1 MANLLNCVFCNN
13 CDENLI
19 LFTEETLKKCRV
31 ILQHRKEHNLKFK
44 DVVLPGELFES
55 GYHRNCYKSFTG
67 LNKKYYLP
75 KNTATEKANSTEKL
89 LSIAENLSTD
99 ISTTVELDTQCIQPE
114 ASTSQHF
121 NPAAAVI
128 PDTTTIP
135 SPSVLPE
142 LVEPDFPRLEEYIDH
157 PENIDSLSDSNTA
170 VDIDVN
176 NSPNNLTCIYCDQKT
191 KKHKSKRL
199 PLITSDKNVFLSKA
213 KNQYENHTEF
223 LEKIVNYPHSKI
235 HYHNICQLNFSYE
248 TSSNKKTT
256 TTHWHSL
263 REQHRAAFHEICSFI
278 EENIIQKGRCYFL
291 SYICRCYIGLLD
303 ESDENNDV
311 GIRGDFKAHILES
324 KIKKKYGKEIK
335 IFIIQNKK
343 LVAPK
348 NVVAIDE
355 QTLESLKDEDILL
368 KAALLLRKSVLQ
380 AEKKKLPH
388 NLTIQHLQ
396 DGEISVPQDLL
407 DFYSTLIAG
416 NNRRRKNNQKCIR
429 QVKSYCEDV
438 VYSIYNGKIKTSKHI
453 MLGMALKSLTS
464 SRKIIDIIHR
474 YGHCISYPGVEEL
487 ETEATYTSVE
497 KSSVCPETIKKS
509 PDLCTGLAFD
519 NFDRFVETKTGKDTL
534 HDTVGIIYQNID
546 MNTPDEPQLINITD
560 AHTEVSINSQKRRR
574 RTFDAI
580 SMEISEEPLVKKMK
594 ITDLEASACEDT
606 EPINLPLYK
615 TIDTLWMFSHA
626 LQLPNVPMWVG
637 FNSFLVDNNSPQQ
650 IVSYLTPIN
659 QSPTNKSVV
668 LETMKQSQQICEEV
682 KQSSIQ
688 VTYDLA
694 IAKIALQIQA
704 SHKPDLDNLF
714 IHLGPFHIMMA
725 YFKTI
730 GKFIMHCGL
739 TNVMVQSNL
748 LASGSVNGFL
758 EGKHFNRCKRL
769 HPLMAVGLEILH
781 FKSFLE
787 SNNITISDQI
797 IQEITR
803 LRTSSISSLT
813 IEDDELNALLQN
825 YDIYKQKTLNGEFG
839 KTPQF
844 YLIYINLVH
853 HYLTL
858 SRSIRCGDFE
868 LFKFVLPKITNLFFI
883 CNQQNYA
890 RWTVK
895 YSNNLLKVAETH
907 PDLYEQFKNGFFCI
921 QRTSKPFSKQPIDL
935 VLEQTINADA
945 ARRLTGNEH

>member
-170 VDIDVN
+170 VDID
-176 NSPNNLTCIYCDQKT
+176 
-191 KKHKSKRL
+191 
-199 PLITSDKNVFLSKA
+199 
-213 KNQYENHTEF
+213 
-223 LEKIVNYPHSKI
+223 
-235 HYHNICQLNFSYE
+235 
-248 TSSNKKTT
+248 
-256 TTHWHSL
+256 
-263 REQHRAAFHEICSFI
+263 
-278 EENIIQKGRCYFL
+278 
-291 SYICRCYIGLLD
+291 
-303 ESDENNDV
+303 
-311 GIRGDFKAHILES
+311 
-324 KIKKKYGKEIK
+324 
-335 IFIIQNKK
+335 
-343 LVAPK
+343 
-348 NVVAIDE
+348 
-355 QTLESLKDEDILL
+355 
-368 KAALLLRKSVLQ
+368 
-380 AEKKKLPH
+380 
-388 NLTIQHLQ
+388 

-714 IHLGPFHIMMA
+714 IHWGPFHIMMA

-825 YDIYKQKTLNGEFG
+825 YDIYKQKTLNGEFVYRRMKYEAEKG
-839 KTPQF
+839 VE
-844 YLIYINLVH
+844 NL
-853 HYLTL
+853 
-858 SRSIRCGDFE
+858 SD
-868 LFKFVLPKITNLFFI
+868 
-883 CNQQNYA
+883 A
-890 RWTVK
+890 RWRTAQAVG
-895 YSNNLLKVAETH
+895 YSEHTISNILKEERQAGATTST
-907 PDLYEQFKNGFFCI
+907 DIEQKIFKSPSK
-921 QRTSKPFSKQPIDL
+921 RKRMTSTRS
-935 VLEQTINADA
+935 
-945 ARRLTGNEH
+945 ARRSSLSDVLCLQAG